1 MTIGDPTQVIYLDT
15 INGIELYIGA
25 IAAMSLLLIVRAV
38 WRTLLST
45 ISAHGRALKQVA
57 LQSRGE

>member
-38 WRTLLST
+38 WRTL
-45 ISAHGRALKQVA
+45 AG
-57 LQSRGE
+57 G